1 MRVRNDHS
9 PCLSSLNLEAKWGAT
24 SHQGPG
30 GPCRLPAAPL
40 AYEGQALP
48 LTRPRLGRR
57 PSLLLEPGEPSP
69 APRALPSLPW
79 GGNHGMHCRGHAA
92 ESVLCQLI
100 ARGVH
105 SQRAPASPRASGAS
119 PAGPSAGTWPHS
131 TPHSQPL
138 THVWSQLRSVPP
150 REDSGPSPRGVGPTH
165 RPRPLPP
172 WDSGDPPTRLTAT
185 RGVPVGI
192 PTTPLPRGRTE
203 AWRARS
209 HRTGSARGDG
219 LSSAAGLAS
228 LHWAPRWRPES
239 VGFPWRPA
247 PRPRTRRARPPP
259 IPRLDAAGPAPG
271 RPGGSSAR
279 PSMTSPGPPAR
290 VPAPCSLTRGSAPPR
305 TLASLSPPIA
315 RVSLPARGSPGERK
329 GLPPPRR
336 REHRDVPGDTP
347 GN

>member
-79 GGNHGMHCRGHAA
+79 GRNHGMHCRGHAA
-92 ESVLCQLI
+92 ESVLRQLI

-119 PAGPSAGTWPHS
+119 PAGPGAGTWPHS

-172 WDSGDPPTRLTAT
+172 RDSGTPQPGSPQLRASPSGSRRHPCRGVALRPGELAPTAPGLPGATASAVRRDSLVSTGHRAGDRRASGFPGDRRPAHAPVALGPRQSRAWTRPDPPP
-185 RGVPVGI
+185 GVRVGVVHA
-192 PTTPLPRGRTE
+192 PL
-203 AWRARS
+203 
-209 HRTGSARGDG
+209 
-219 LSSAAGLAS
+219 
-228 LHWAPRWRPES
+228 
-239 VGFPWRPA
+239 
-247 PRPRTRRARPPP
+247 
-259 IPRLDAAGPAPG
+259 
-271 RPGGSSAR
+271 
-279 PSMTSPGPPAR
+279 
-290 VPAPCSLTRGSAPPR
+290 
-305 TLASLSPPIA
+305 
-315 RVSLPARGSPGERK
+315 
-329 GLPPPRR
+329 
-336 REHRDVPGDTP
+336 
-347 GN
+347 